1 MTTPTQTRSAI
12 TRSMRLIIERLT
24 QHRPRMAPSL
34 YDVVP
39 RADTLPRSLPRTEV
53 VPAEAIVGTV
63 RHPSN
68 TTAEL
73 LPLPHLRGSHWRDD
87 WRRVLESQESLAILP
102 PVDLIKVDARYFVI
116 DGHKRVAAA
125 RRIGGAVDAIV
136 VELKATAPAFMERQP
151 DYEHYA
157 PAVG

>member
-1 MTTPTQTRSAI
+1 MTFPTPIRSAI
-12 TRSMRLIIERLT
+12 IGSIRPLLEQLIRN
-24 QHRPRMAPSL
+24 RPRLAPSL

-39 RADTLPRSLPRTEV
+39 RADILPRSMPRTEV
-53 VPAEAIVGTV
+53 VPAEEIVGTV

-87 WRRVLESQESLAILP
+87 WRRVLESQESLSILP
-102 PVDLIKVDARYFVI
+102 PVDLVKIGSRYFVI

-125 RRIGGAVDAIV
+125 RRIGGVVDAIV
-136 VELKATAPAFMERQP
+136 VELHGTSPER
-151 DYEHYA
+151 YEQSA
-157 PAVG
+157 PAVC